1 MKTFTDPE
9 LFSRVVRLPLCVF
22 TVTGRPRDE
31 DVSRLRL
38 AAERVGAM
46 LAKGR

>member
-1 MKTFTDPE
+1 MQTFTDPE
-9 LFSRVVRLPLCVF
+9 LFSRVARLPLCVF
-22 TVTGRPRDE
+22 TVTGRLLDE
-31 DVSRLRL
+31 DVWRSRL